1 MPPTFWRLNSAGP
14 LSGFSLKTRKSTQ
27 SNKSHYWSLIN
38 NYVDYAQDD
47 DHPDDNH
54 CSTYISLERNK
65 ITINTFCAD
74 AELDNNDDDSQF
86 SKVIVMMRMINA

>member
-1 MPPTFWRLNSAGP
+1 MIS
-14 LSGFSLKTRKSTQ
+14 FSSM
-27 SNKSHYWSLIN
+27 IN